1 LFFGANIIVFA
12 VFRALFETSL
22 FEIGLNV
29 RLGLSS
35 FLSEDISLRISSG
48 ISAVASSSSSISLSE
63 ISSGI

>member
-48 ISAVASSSSSISLSE
+48 ISAVASSSSISLSE